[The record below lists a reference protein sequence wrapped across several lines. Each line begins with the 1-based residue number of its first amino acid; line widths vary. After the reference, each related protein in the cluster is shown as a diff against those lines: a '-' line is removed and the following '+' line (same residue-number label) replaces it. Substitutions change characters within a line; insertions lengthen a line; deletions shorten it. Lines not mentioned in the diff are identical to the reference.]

1 MSLSAALSSSAYA
14 RHAKDTVAHGIEE
27 STADPGNSFAD
38 MVGESM
44 RSAIHAGREAEGL
57 SALGIAGKADL
68 NDVVTAVNNAE
79 ITLQTVLAILDR
91 VVQAYQD
98 ILRMPI

>member
-1 MSLSAALSSSAYA
+1 MSINVANAISAYA
-14 RHAKDTVAHGIEE
+14 RQAKETVAQGMEPR
-27 STADPGNSFAD
+27 SADPGNSFAD

-79 ITLQTVLAILDR
+79 ITLQTVLAIRDR